1 MSFITKILGGGLTKV
16 VGGIADVADRF
27 METPDEKR
35 EFKLAVET
43 LLQKRDSE
51 VEQTIR
57 AELGAKE
64 RVLVAE
70 LNQGDNYTKRA
81 RPTVVYAGLLFI
93 GINYVL
99 FPIAGRWLQ
108 LFGVEGVTVE
118 PLANLPTEFWAA
130 WGGICATWSI
140 GRSAEKRGTR
150 NKLTSAITGSP
161 VPSSLLD

>member
-1 MSFITKILGGGLTKV
+1 MSFISKILGGGITKV
-16 VGGIADVADRF
+16 ADGIANVADRF
-27 METPDEKR
+27 IETPDEKR

-57 AELGAKE
+57 SELSAKE

-70 LNQGDNYTKRA
+70 LQQGDNFTKRA
-81 RPTVVYAGLLFI
+81 RPMVVYAGLLFI

-99 FPIAGRWLQ
+99 FPITGRLMQ
-108 LFGVEGVTVE
+108 LFGVDGVSVE
-118 PLANLPTEFWAA
+118 PLADLPTEFWAA

-140 GRSAEKRGTR
+140 GRSAEKRGVR
-150 NKLTSAITGSP
+150 NKIASVITGSKS
-161 VPSSLLD
+161 VFD